1 MLRVLLALGA
11 ARVLLA
17 SNWPV
22 VLNVLGLV
30 PVAFLAIGARDRI
43 ASLLLAAWA
52 ALLTSWSMAAVLLL
66 HAALPP
72 APYGSWDARERSDPG
87 GHWDL
92 PEWAPPVAWGLV
104 AIVHAYWG
112 VSRLMDGFPALVVG
126 VIELGLLGAAAM
138 PDYRRWAWLALT
150 LLSVA
155 NNDPVGV
162 LLIHAFAFDPSWIPS
177 SSRLTPG
184 TVFYDGT
191 CGLCHRAV
199 RFLLSEDRNG
209 LFQLAALQSPA
220 FTRLVPLE
228 DRAELPDSMVLRG
241 RNGQLLARARAA
253 IEVGTALGGL
263 WRAAATLWMIVPPE
277 LADRLYDFVAA
288 RRHQLFAPPDAVC
301 PLVPPR
307 LRTRFVPDALPDDQ
321 PSEASAPR

>member
-1 MLRVLLALGA
+1 VLLG
-11 ARVLLA
+11 
-17 SNWPV
+17 SSWPV
-22 VLNVLGLV
+22 VVNLLGLV

-43 ASLLLAAWA
+43 ASLVLAVWVT
-52 ALLTSWSMAAVLLL
+52 LLTSWSMAAVLLL
-66 HAALPP
+66 HAALPS
-72 APYGSWDARERSDPG
+72 APYGSWEARRRDDPG
-87 GHWDL
+87 GHWEM
-92 PEWAPPVAWGLV
+92 PEWAPLVAWGLIG
-104 AIVHAYWG
+104 IVHAYWG
-112 VSRLMDGFPALVVG
+112 VNRLMDGFPTLVVG
-126 VIELGLLGAAAM
+126 LVELGLLGAAAM

-177 SSRLTPG
+177 SSRLTPA

-191 CGLCHRAV
+191 CGLCHRTV
-199 RFLLSEDRNG
+199 RFLLAEDRTG
-209 LFQLAALQSPA
+209 LFQLASMQSPA

-228 DRAELPDSMVLRG
+228 ERAELPDSMVLRG
-241 RNGQLLARARAA
+241 RNGQLLCRARAA

-263 WRAAATLWMIVPPE
+263 WRAIATLWMIVPPE
-277 LADRLYDFVAA
+277 AADRLYDFVAA
-288 RRHQLFAPPDAVC
+288 RRHQLFAPPDAAC

-307 LRTRFVPDALPDDQ
+307 LRTRFVPDALADDQ